1 MQPKCSFVSTFSSQK
16 ARFEKS
22 QCPKPVWLRPKC
34 NFLEKVAFRV
44 CEEKAQDGKGA
55 QSSILEKARACLFI
69 SVGLTRQLP
78 NYPLINQTISFTP
91 FLIPLI
97 SLLWPLPSQ

>member
-34 NFLEKVAFRV
+34 NFLEKVAFWV
-44 CEEKAQDGKGA
+44 CEENAQAIKELRGA
-55 QSSILEKARACLFI
+55 FWKKPMHVDLYPLDTHE
-69 SVGLTRQLP
+69 QLP
-78 NYPLINQTISFTP
+78 NYPLINQKISFTP

-97 SLLWPLPSQ
+97 SLLCPLPSQ